1 MRQFVIFAA
10 LAAGVAVA
18 CSSSD
23 DAGASS
29 SSSSSSTSS
38 SGADASSSGA
48 ASSGSASSS
57 SSGSTSGAPVT
68 SAGSIEVTRGGK
80 PVELKGTTTAML
92 SNNTTLLT
100 FFRTSYADGTFDPQN
115 PVPVT
120 TIELVFEDTLKPF
133 VLPTAANSQT
143 RRATLDVNGVKY
155 YSSIANA
162 KTKSDTFAYA
172 DGRIKGVWTFDAPA
186 GAPNQPLEEIVITV
200 DVEVPA
206 AAR

>member
-1 MRQFVIFAA
+1 
-10 LAAGVAVA
+10 
-18 CSSSD
+18 
-23 DAGASS
+23 
-29 SSSSSSTSS
+29 
-38 SGADASSSGA
+38 
-48 ASSGSASSS
+48 
-57 SSGSTSGAPVT
+57 
-68 SAGSIEVTRGGK
+68 
-80 PVELKGTTTAML
+80 ML

-133 VLPTAANSQT
+133 VLPTTANGQK

-155 YSSIANA
+155 QSSIANA
-162 KTKSDTFAYA
+162 KTKSDTFVYA
-172 DGRIKGVWTFDAPA
+172 DGRIKGVWTLDAPA